1 MRGLKDAVDILV
13 GSCDSMVC
21 YFPVGANKRATFVK
35 LVIWSGVAPVAE
47 QVLVGWGLIVICGT
61 AKFGR
66 IR

>member
-35 LVIWSGVAPVAE
+35 LVIWSGVARVAE
-47 QVLVGWGLIVICGT
+47 QVLVG
-61 AKFGR
+61 
-66 IR
+66 